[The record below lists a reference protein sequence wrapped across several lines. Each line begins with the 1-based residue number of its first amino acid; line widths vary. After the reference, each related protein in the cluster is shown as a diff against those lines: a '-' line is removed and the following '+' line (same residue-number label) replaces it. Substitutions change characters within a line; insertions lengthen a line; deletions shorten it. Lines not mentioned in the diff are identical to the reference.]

1 MTTHDTTTQN
11 TTPDRSLRFW
21 MRAAHSAFAAELARV
36 LADEGLDR
44 RDWAVL
50 GALTGEHAFPGL
62 DERVQR
68 GGKRVRAL
76 AARGW
81 AIEADGRWV
90 ATDEGRRE
98 RDRIHVL
105 VSEVRGRASGAVSDD
120 EFATTV
126 ASLEKIARSLGWD
139 ESTPRDCGPRG
150 RHGFGHGRGFGPRLG
165 GFGGFRS
172 GFGPERGEHPHGEHP
187 HGEHPHGEH
196 PRLRGERAFERGFT
210 AGFRA
215 GRDAA

>member
-1 MTTHDTTTQN
+1 MNTHDTTTQDM
-11 TTPDRSLRFW
+11 TPDRSLRFW
-21 MRAAHSAFAAELARV
+21 MRAAHSAFTAELARV

-50 GALTGEHAFPGL
+50 NVLAGVRTAPGL

-81 AIEADGRWV
+81 ATEAEGRWI

-98 RDRIHVL
+98 RDRIHGL
-105 VSEVRGRASGAVSDD
+105 VDEVRGRASGAVSDD
-120 EFATTV
+120 DFATTL

-139 ESTPRDCGPRG
+139 ENTPRDCGPRG
-150 RHGFGHGRGFGPRLG
+150 RHGFGPGRGSGFGPR
-165 GFGGFRS
+165 FGGLRA
-172 GFGPERGEHPHGEHP
+172 GFGPKHGEHA
-187 HGEHPHGEH
+187 HGEHAHGEHAHGEH
-196 PRLRGERAFERGFT
+196 PRHRGERAFERGFT